1 MTSLQLTALRGGGRM
16 PSSSRQKLMQNLSNE
31 TLTKERNFFLTGFL
45 ILVLIGVFFRLNSL
59 SVSPDALETYQGI
72 GAIGTLGAKAILVY
86 LVFRLSRFL
95 RQPVWLTVLYCI
107 LAPFPLL
114 YLIPLVGLL
123 IGVKNTRRELAS
135 GS

>member
-1 MTSLQLTALRGGGRM
+1 
-16 PSSSRQKLMQNLSNE
+16 MQTLSNE
-31 TLTKERNFFLTGFL
+31 TLTKERNFFLKGFF
-45 ILVLIGVFFRLNSL
+45 ILVLIGVFFRLFSL
-59 SVSPDALETYQGI
+59 DVSPDDLETYQGI
-72 GAIGTLGAKAILVY
+72 GAILTLGAKAIIVY

-107 LAPFPLL
+107 LVPIALL